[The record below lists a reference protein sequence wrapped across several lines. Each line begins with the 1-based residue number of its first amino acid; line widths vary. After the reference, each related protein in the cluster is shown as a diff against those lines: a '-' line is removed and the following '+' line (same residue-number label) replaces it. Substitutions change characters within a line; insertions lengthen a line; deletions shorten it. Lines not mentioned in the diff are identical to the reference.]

1 MNIKPIVGQYAAHE
15 NSPQV
20 FMALVLG
27 VDGRPITPAS
37 VTSVSYT
44 VWDLAVSRTTA
55 ATTETTLTTTDVFFS
70 PPRMTPPWTG
80 PEPGRNFEHQAAG
93 TLFPD
98 ATKEHEVEYKII
110 PTSTVQT
117 FYLKFKGSVHEIRMA

>member
-93 TLFPD
+93 TLFPE
-98 ATKEHEVEYKII
+98 ASKEHIVEYKVV
-110 PTSTVQT
+110 PTTTTQT
-117 FYLKFKGSVHEIRMA
+117 FYMKFTGSVHEIRMA